1 MKYYSEVTNKVY
13 DTVNA
18 LKEAEMEVANKANA
32 RKADA
37 EKVEAAEKACVEAQI
52 AYEKALNDFCK
63 KYGAYH
69 KTYTSKDIVD
79 LKPEFE
85 SLKNL
90 VSMLIGE

>member
-18 LKEAEMEVANKANA
+18 LKEAEMEVTNKANA

-37 EKVEAAEKACVEAQI
+37 EKVEAARKKWVDARLE
-52 AYEKALNDFCK
+52 YDRALSEFCK

-69 KTYTSKDIVD
+69 KTYSSDDVRKEWSSLSELVND
-79 LKPEFE
+79 LF
-85 SLKNL
+85 L
-90 VSMLIGE
+90 

>member
-37 EKVEAAEKACVEAQI
+37 EKVEAAEKACIEARA
-52 AYEKALNDFCK
+52 AYEKALSDFCK
-63 KYGAYH
+63 KYGSYH
-69 KTYTSKDIVD
+69 KTFSVNEAEKGLDSLSKLVD
-79 LKPEFE
+79 ALF
-85 SLKNL
+85 N
-90 VSMLIGE
+90 